1 MENKNL
7 LIASNNKHKIREIKE
22 ILKNKFDNI
31 FSLQEMGID
40 VDVEETGL
48 TFEENAIIKAREIAK
63 ISNMVTLADDS
74 GLEVYALNNEP
85 GVYSARYAG
94 VPCNDYNNNELLLKN
109 LASQIDRRARFVSVV
124 ALYYNE
130 SKIITATGFC
140 EGEILSEYRGENG
153 FGYDPLFL
161 SYDLN
166 LTFAEAT
173 EQEKNGI
180 SHRAKALKILFEKI
194 L

>member
-7 LIASNNKHKIREIKE
+7 LIASNNKHKIKEIKE
-22 ILKNKFDNI
+22 ILQNKFENI
-31 FSLQEMGID
+31 YSLQEMGID

-74 GLEVYALNNEP
+74 GLEVYALSNEP

-94 VPCNDYNNNELLLKN
+94 EPCCDYNNNELLLKN
-109 LASQIDRRARFVSVV
+109 LASKKDRKARFVSVV

-130 SKIITATGFC
+130 NKIITATGFC
-140 EGEILSEYRGENG
+140 EGEILQEYRGENG
-153 FGYDPLFL
+153 FGYDPLFY

-166 LTFAEAT
+166 ATFAEAVA
-173 EQEKNGI
+173 QEKNGI
-180 SHRAKALKILFEKI
+180 SHRAKALKLLFEKI